1 MGCVPDYQINH
12 AKEPKNERRLNME
25 RVRIAT
31 TTNVDKCSLMKFC
44 TEKVE
49 SLRLPTIQRE
59 FVWDAEEI
67 KELLDSIIKGYPIG
81 SIILWKPNVDFPSV
95 PLMGEDSKNY
105 KPTYI
110 LDGQQRLTSLM
121 LIMNGWKIKRGDK
134 ELATSPIRFI
144 PESEKFY
151 IGEKRGID
159 VSLVVKA
166 AMADAEAI
174 TVLQKDYP
182 GKYKKAIDIVGS
194 KVVHYE
200 LPLYTLES
208 NVTDEN
214 KEEIYEGIA
223 EIFTRVN
230 SAGEPIGNLAMFLS
244 FFAASFPR
252 EAKDAIIEIHK
263 NYSETFELDLEP
275 IIRFVFSKMGM
286 TQNQITKVKSF
297 KSALKELKD
306 KFQSKQKE
314 VLALI
319 ENANMSIKVVLELL
333 DKELGISSTQ
343 FLPSQVALL
352 PLFEYTY
359 NCRYK
364 NVNDFSELIKN
375 RMMKWFIVA
384 SFNGMYSSSANHRL
398 EDDLATI
405 RKTNKFPADELFHAM
420 KERTR
425 TDTIN
430 RDNIFYNSNV
440 LRGGG
445 AEYLMLLDILLYRKK
460 ATDWTGKPVKSESAA
475 IHHIFPRECLKE
487 NGVFDDKIINCL
499 ANLTLIDSGLN
510 SEIGDE
516 FPEKYL
522 PEYVKDAD
530 VLEQHFIPSK
540 KNLWKMDNYDDFLDA
555 RQGMIWRAT
564 KELLKEFD

>member
-1 MGCVPDYQINH
+1 
-12 AKEPKNERRLNME
+12 ME
-25 RVRIAT
+25 RVKIAT
-31 TTNVDKCSLMKFC
+31 TTTVDKCSLMKFC

-49 SLRLPTIQRE
+49 ALRLPTIQRE
-59 FVWDAEEI
+59 FVWDAEEV

-81 SIILWKPNVDFPSV
+81 SIIMWKPNVEFPSV
-95 PLMGEDSKNY
+95 PLMGDDGKSV

-134 ELATSPIRFI
+134 VLAITPIRFI

-159 VSLVVKA
+159 VSLIVKA
-166 AMADAEAI
+166 AMADADAL
-174 TVLQKDYP
+174 TTLQKEYP
-182 GKYKKAIDIVGS
+182 EKYKKAIEIVGT

-208 NVTDEN
+208 SVTDEN

-297 KSALKELKD
+297 KSALKELKENLR
-306 KFQSKQKE
+306 SKQKE
-314 VLALI
+314 VLAI
-319 ENANMSIKVVLELL
+319 IASANRSINVVLELL
-333 DKELGISSTQ
+333 DNELGISSTQ

-359 NCRYK
+359 NCGYE
-364 NVNDFSELIKN
+364 NSGDFSTLIKN
-375 RMMKWFIVA
+375 GMIKWFIVA

-405 RKTNKFPADELFHAM
+405 RKNKRFPVDELFHVM
-420 KERTR
+420 KERIR

-430 RDNIFYNSNV
+430 RDDIFCNSNI

-487 NGVFDDKIINCL
+487 NGVYDYKIINCL

-540 KNLWKMDNYDDFLDA
+540 KNLWEIDNYEAFIDA
-555 RQGMIWRAT
+555 RLDMIWKAT
-564 KELLKEFD
+564 RDLLKEFD